1 MASNDWEKEFRHRE
15 LMDLQ
20 RENTQDIISAI
31 EEDREFNIFWD
42 TLSRSEKKRWL
53 EAREEEERRQRKAKQ
68 RQDVINYFS
77 GTDFRPS
84 RLWLGTLSLVFS
96 AIPTFVIQLTVGNSF
111 LAIVAGLLSC
121 TIFFGLRLTKES
133 KDKFEKLVASRLVEE
148 EKPLKSLLL
157 AIKTKTEENRQGL
170 DIGFFKAITKGLV
183 IIPFFFLSPV
193 LFVIPLAN
201 AVSNSLETTIVRS
214 EAIDVLEVINSK
226 TGIFLAE
233 YIASAMPAGSIQ
245 NSEEWAFAQGWMDAS
260 FYWIKTDLEDPNLS
274 IVESPYFP
282 TVTGECAQYSTSSV
296 ANDAKFYEVEIET
309 SFTSLR
315 SQDHT
320 ERSKFVF
327 VKENGK
333 LYPFIDICGL
343 KYWGTA
349 FFNQEQTEETL
360 MREILSTSSSRWDHS
375 VSCPLYLF
383 GTIGQSFEC
392 EVLNSNG
399 ELDSRIKATVAQLN
413 PPGFTSI
420 WVSLD

>member
-1 MASNDWEKEFRHRE
+1 LGKRATSSTVDGFAEK
-15 LMDLQ
+15 
-20 RENTQDIISAI
+20 NTQDLISAI
-31 EEDREFNIFWD
+31 EEDREFQIFWD
-42 TLSRSEKKRWL
+42 TLTFSEKKQWL
-53 EAREEEERRQRKAKQ
+53 KARDEEERRQRKAKE
-68 RQDVINYFS
+68 RQEAINFYS

-84 RLWLGTLSLVFS
+84 RLWLGILSLLFS
-96 AIPTFVIQLTVGNSF
+96 SIPTFVIQATVGNLF
-111 LAIVAGLLSC
+111 LAIVTGMLAGTIIFGLL
-121 TIFFGLRLTKES
+121 LTKKS
-133 KDKFEKLVASRLVEE
+133 KAKYEKLLASRLDSAV
-148 EKPLKSLLL
+148 KPSKSLLL
-157 AIKTKTEENRQGL
+157 AVSAKTEENRENLNPGIFKSITRGL
-170 DIGFFKAITKGLV
+170 
-183 IIPFFFLSPV
+183 IIVPFYFLSPV

-201 AVSNSLETTIVRS
+201 VVSNAFETTIVRS
-214 EAIDVLEVINSK
+214 EAIEVLEVINSK

-282 TVTGECAQYSTSSV
+282 TVTGDCAQYSTLNA

-320 ERSKFVF
+320 ERGRFVF
-327 VKENGK
+327 VKENGR
-333 LYPFIDICGL
+333 LYPFIDICDL

-360 MREILSTSSSRWDHS
+360 MREFLSTSTSQWDHS
-375 VSCPLYLF
+375 VSCPFYLF

-392 EVLNSNG
+392 EVLNPSG
-399 ELDSRIKATVAQLN
+399 EVDSRIKATVAQLN